1 MSEAPATHTGT
12 VAPHHSGG
20 FPPFDQT
27 TFPSQIF
34 WLAITFAFLFVV
46 LWRVAGP
53 RIGGV
58 IGERKGRVAGD
69 LATAGK
75 HRSDAE
81 AALASY
87 QSALAEARA
96 KAHIVADEARK
107 LVDGEIE
114 KAKTEADVEA
124 RQAQTRAEAQIA
136 ATRTEAA
143 KHVIKAAQDAAA
155 DIVARLTGDTVSPD
169 EAAAAVKAAGF

>member
-1 MSEAPATHTGT
+1 MLEAPATTAGT
-12 VAPHHSGG
+12 ETPHRSG
-20 FPPFDQT
+20 FPPFDHT

-58 IGERKGRVAGD
+58 IGARKGRIAGD

-81 AALASY
+81 AALAGY
-87 QSALAEARA
+87 HSALAEARG
-96 KAHIVADEARK
+96 KAHIVADENRK
-107 LVDGEIE
+107 LVDAEVE
-114 KAKTEADVEA
+114 KAKAEADAEA
-124 RQAQTRAEAQIA
+124 HKAQAQAEAQIA
-136 ATRTEAA
+136 AMRIEAA
-143 KHVIKAAQDAAA
+143 KHVTKAAQDAAA
-155 DIVARLTGDTVSPD
+155 VIVTRLTGDTVTP
-169 EAAAAVKAAGF
+169 EEVAAAVKAAGF

>member
-1 MSEAPATHTGT
+1 MPVQATHTGT
-12 VAPHHSGG
+12 ETPHHGG

-58 IGERKGRVAGD
+58 IGARKGRIAED
-69 LATAGK
+69 LSTAGK

-81 AALASY
+81 GALAGY
-87 QSALAEARA
+87 QSALTSART
-96 KAHIVADEARK
+96 KAHAVADENRK
-107 LVDGEIE
+107 LVDAEVE
-114 KAKTEADVEA
+114 KAKAAAEAEA
-124 RQAQTRAEAQIA
+124 HQAQARAEAQIA
-136 ATRTEAA
+136 ASRAEAA
-143 KHVIKAAQDAAA
+143 KHVTKAAQDAAA
-155 DIVARLTGDTVSPD
+155 DIVARLTGDTVTPE
-169 EAAAAVKAAGF
+169 EAAAAVKAVGL